1 MAYAPTSEIK
11 KVIGT
16 FKIKD
21 YNTSFD
27 YEKNRPLSWLPT
39 SDYPHRVWVWNDPT
53 GAARESGWRYANVK
67 KTVAHIVVDEDAS
80 GQPIIE
86 KWQIKNHLTY
96 SH

>member
-1 MAYAPTSEIK
+1 MAFAPFSEIK
-11 KVIGT
+11 KIIGT

-39 SDYPHRVWVWNDPT
+39 GDYPHRVWVSTNPI
-53 GAARESGWRYANVK
+53 GKSGWRYANVK
-67 KTVAHIVVDEDAS
+67 KTVAHIVVDEDAY

-86 KWQIKNHLTY
+86 KWQIKNHVTY
-96 SH
+96 SQ